1 MTGILITS
9 FGYGHAPP
17 PEAHLTVDVRHLFR
31 DPHTHPA
38 MRNMTGHDKAVVRHV
53 LGQPGATRFAYDLA
67 DIVSGLSIVHDTV
80 RLAIG
85 CAGGRH
91 RSVVLANAVADRLT
105 THGYTAGTVLH
116 RDIDKPVLQRK

>member
-17 PEAHLTVDVRHLFR
+17 PAAHLVVDVRNLFR
-31 DPHTHPA
+31 DPHTDPT
-38 MRNMTGHDKAVVRHV
+38 MRELNGLDQVVIHRV
-53 LGQPGATRFAYDLA
+53 LFQPGATRFAYDLA
-67 DIVSGLSIVHDTV
+67 DAVSGLSIVHDTV

-85 CAGGRH
+85 CVGGRH
-91 RSVVLANAVADRLT
+91 RSVVLANAVAERLE